1 MSSLIERL
9 RSYAAK
15 YNFDEVVLQMKLN
28 KDERKT
34 WMDEALAN
42 WIDEVEPQILAK
54 LDELGIEGEER
65 AYLLGYAK
73 KCITVGMS
81 FYGNTLSAELQ
92 LLKDEYTSRG
102 HDLQVLEA
110 LDTVIQH
117 KILVKRKLPL
127 EPVFELV
134 FEEDWSYA
142 ETGFQIVF
150 GEYWTYF
157 EPAEWSLV
165 FQEGWGS

>member
-28 KDERKT
+28 NEERKT

-42 WIDEVEPQILAK
+42 WIDEIEPQILAK

-73 KCITVGMS
+73 KCIATGMR

-102 HDLQVLEA
+102 HDISILEA
-110 LDTVIQH
+110 LDSVIQH

-127 EPVFELV
+127 GPVFELV
-134 FEEDWSYA
+134 FSEDWSYA
-142 ETGFQIVF
+142 EAGFQIVF

-165 FQEGWGS
+165 FQEGWSS

>member
-1 MSSLIERL
+1 MSSLVERV

-28 KDERKT
+28 TEERKT

-42 WIDEVEPQILAK
+42 WIDEIEPQILAK

-73 KCITVGMS
+73 KCIATGMR

-110 LDTVIQH
+110 LGAVIQH
-117 KILVKRKLPL
+117 KIMVKRKLPL

-134 FEEDWSYA
+134 YEEDWSYA
-142 ETGFQIVF
+142 EAGFQIMF

-157 EPAEWSLV
+157 EPAEWILV
-165 FQEGWGS
+165 FQESWSS